1 MIGSGPRWNGPS
13 WISWIP
19 TTVSERRHER
29 ARVERIRPD
38 PPDDLKF
45 APERSETPGM
55 EQPTTGYQ
63 RRMRSRDDD
72 GLRSEVGQTLA
83 LFGMS
88 LAVVL
93 VGLLVG
99 LGL

>member
-1 MIGSGPRWNGPS
+1 MQ
-13 WISWIP
+13 
-19 TTVSERRHER
+19 SEN
-29 ARVERIRPD
+29 D
-38 PPDDLKF
+38 QDD
-45 APERSETPGM
+45 
-55 EQPTTGYQ
+55 
-63 RRMRSRDDD
+63 
-72 GLRSEVGQTLA
+72 LRSEVGETLA

>member
-1 MIGSGPRWNGPS
+1 MID
-13 WISWIP
+13 
-19 TTVSERRHER
+19 ERRR
-29 ARVERIRPD
+29 DPLKMTRQATDIR
-38 PPDDLKF
+38 
-45 APERSETPGM
+45 GM
-55 EQPTTGYQ
+55 EPNASGYG
-63 RRMRSRDDD
+63 RTAREHDDD
-72 GLRSEVGQTLA
+72 GLRSEVGQSLA

>member
-1 MIGSGPRWNGPS
+1 M
-13 WISWIP
+13 
-19 TTVSERRHER
+19 ERRASGYEGR
-29 ARVERIRPD
+29 MQTG
-38 PPDDLKF
+38 DD
-45 APERSETPGM
+45 
-55 EQPTTGYQ
+55 
-63 RRMRSRDDD
+63 DDD

>member
-1 MIGSGPRWNGPS
+1 MISSSP
-13 WISWIP
+13 
-19 TTVSERRHER
+19 
-29 ARVERIRPD
+29 
-38 PPDDLKF
+38 
-45 APERSETPGM
+45 PERSDTLGM

-63 RRMRSRDDD
+63 RRMQSRDDDD

>member
-1 MIGSGPRWNGPS
+1 MEEPASGYR
-13 WISWIP
+13 
-19 TTVSERRHER
+19 
-29 ARVERIRPD
+29 
-38 PPDDLKF
+38 
-45 APERSETPGM
+45 
-55 EQPTTGYQ
+55 
-63 RRMRSRDDD
+63 RRMWTTDDDD

>member
-1 MIGSGPRWNGPS
+1 MMAQ
-13 WISWIP
+13 
-19 TTVSERRHER
+19 ERRNAQVPLELSDIFRMER
-29 ARVERIRPD
+29 
-38 PPDDLKF
+38 PP
-45 APERSETPGM
+45 S
-55 EQPTTGYQ
+55 GYQ
-63 RRMRSRDDD
+63 RHMRTRDDED
-72 GLRSEVGQTLA
+72 DLRSEVGQTLA

>member
-1 MIGSGPRWNGPS
+1 MERPSPGYPRHMR
-13 WISWIP
+13 
-19 TTVSERRHER
+19 TH
-29 ARVERIRPD
+29 
-38 PPDDLKF
+38 DD
-45 APERSETPGM
+45 E
-55 EQPTTGYQ
+55 
-63 RRMRSRDDD
+63 DD
-72 GLRSEVGQTLA
+72 LRSEVGQTLA

>member
-1 MIGSGPRWNGPS
+1 M
-13 WISWIP
+13 
-19 TTVSERRHER
+19 ERT
-29 ARVERIRPD
+29 
-38 PPDDLKF
+38 PP
-45 APERSETPGM
+45 
-55 EQPTTGYQ
+55 GYQ
-63 RRMRSRDDD
+63 RHVRTRDDD

>member
-1 MIGSGPRWNGPS
+1 MRPRD
-13 WISWIP
+13 
-19 TTVSERRHER
+19 EE
-29 ARVERIRPD
+29 
-38 PPDDLKF
+38 
-45 APERSETPGM
+45 
-55 EQPTTGYQ
+55 
-63 RRMRSRDDD
+63 D

-88 LAVVL
+88 VAVVL

>member
-1 MIGSGPRWNGPS
+1 MERPPS
-13 WISWIP
+13 
-19 TTVSERRHER
+19 
-29 ARVERIRPD
+29 
-38 PPDDLKF
+38 
-45 APERSETPGM
+45 
-55 EQPTTGYQ
+55 GYQ
-63 RRMRSRDDD
+63 RRMRAEDDQD
-72 GLRSEVGQTLA
+72 DLRSEVGQTLA

>member
-1 MIGSGPRWNGPS
+1 MRGAEIAFKFFPWVPTSSVWN
-13 WISWIP
+13 
-19 TTVSERRHER
+19 
-29 ARVERIRPD
+29 D
-38 PPDDLKF
+38 PHRGTRNPC
-45 APERSETPGM
+45 
-55 EQPTTGYQ
+55 EQKN
-63 RRMRSRDDD
+63 DDD

>member
-1 MIGSGPRWNGPS
+1 VRPRGWRRGAQVRREDSDIIRMERPPSGY
-13 WISWIP
+13 
-19 TTVSERRHER
+19 
-29 ARVERIRPD
+29 RPHMQ
-38 PPDDLKF
+38 
-45 APERSETPGM
+45 T
-55 EQPTTGYQ
+55 
-63 RRMRSRDDD
+63 RDDED
-72 GLRSEVGQTLA
+72 DLRSEVGQTLA

>member
-1 MIGSGPRWNGPS
+1 MEGPTS
-13 WISWIP
+13 
-19 TTVSERRHER
+19 
-29 ARVERIRPD
+29 
-38 PPDDLKF
+38 
-45 APERSETPGM
+45 
-55 EQPTTGYQ
+55 GYQ
-63 RRMRSRDDD
+63 HRMWTSDDDD

>member
-1 MIGSGPRWNGPS
+1 MW
-13 WISWIP
+13 
-19 TTVSERRHER
+19 TSE
-29 ARVERIRPD
+29 
-38 PPDDLKF
+38 
-45 APERSETPGM
+45 
-55 EQPTTGYQ
+55 
-63 RRMRSRDDD
+63 DD

>member
-1 MIGSGPRWNGPS
+1 MG
-13 WISWIP
+13 
-19 TTVSERRHER
+19 
-29 ARVERIRPD
+29 
-38 PPDDLKF
+38 
-45 APERSETPGM
+45 
-55 EQPTTGYQ
+55 QPTAGYQ
-63 RRMRSRDDD
+63 RRMQLRDDD

>member
-1 MIGSGPRWNGPS
+1 MADMRMAKAGMAKAGMGAPTSGY
-13 WISWIP
+13 
-19 TTVSERRHER
+19 E
-29 ARVERIRPD
+29 
-38 PPDDLKF
+38 
-45 APERSETPGM
+45 
-55 EQPTTGYQ
+55 
-63 RRMRSRDDD
+63 RRMRTQDDDD

-93 VGLLVG
+93 IGLLVG

>member
-1 MIGSGPRWNGPS
+1 VRPEEAEIAFKFFPFL
-13 WISWIP
+13 P
-19 TTVSERRHER
+19 TF
-29 ARVERIRPD
+29 IRM
-38 PPDDLKF
+38 
-45 APERSETPGM
+45 ERSTSGY
-55 EQPTTGYQ
+55 EQA
-63 RRMRSRDDD
+63 MRTHDDDD

-93 VGLLVG
+93 IGLLVG

>member
-1 MIGSGPRWNGPS
+1 
-13 WISWIP
+13 
-19 TTVSERRHER
+19 
-29 ARVERIRPD
+29 
-38 PPDDLKF
+38 
-45 APERSETPGM
+45 M
-55 EQPTTGYQ
+55 EQPRSGYQ
-63 RRMRSRDDD
+63 RRMQTEKDQDD
-72 GLRSEVGQTLA
+72 LRNEVGQTLA

>member
-1 MIGSGPRWNGPS
+1 MRAVAARHEDPRSSSGVMFRQRPS
-13 WISWIP
+13 M
-19 TTVSERRHER
+19 ERRTSGYEER
-29 ARVERIRPD
+29 MQGRD
-38 PPDDLKF
+38 
-45 APERSETPGM
+45 
-55 EQPTTGYQ
+55 
-63 RRMRSRDDD
+63 DDD

>member
-1 MIGSGPRWNGPS
+1 
-13 WISWIP
+13 
-19 TTVSERRHER
+19 
-29 ARVERIRPD
+29 
-38 PPDDLKF
+38 
-45 APERSETPGM
+45 
-55 EQPTTGYQ
+55 
-63 RRMRSRDDD
+63 MRTRDDD

>member
-1 MIGSGPRWNGPS
+1 MERQTSGYGTDMQTR
-13 WISWIP
+13 
-19 TTVSERRHER
+19 
-29 ARVERIRPD
+29 D
-38 PPDDLKF
+38 
-45 APERSETPGM
+45 
-55 EQPTTGYQ
+55 
-63 RRMRSRDDD
+63 DDD

>member
-1 MIGSGPRWNGPS
+1 
-13 WISWIP
+13 
-19 TTVSERRHER
+19 
-29 ARVERIRPD
+29 
-38 PPDDLKF
+38 
-45 APERSETPGM
+45 M

-63 RRMRSRDDD
+63 RRMQSRDDDD